1 MKKQGMILIVDDT
14 EMNRSLL
21 ADMLSEDYEILEA
34 ANGVEAAAILH
45 QRSEEL
51 SLVLLDIVMP
61 EMDGFEVLALMN
73 KNGWIGRIPVI
84 TISSETASTYIDHA
98 YDLGATDYISRPFD
112 EKTVQRRVRNTI
124 MLYSKQKALEGM
136 VTEQI
141 VEKERNNFLM
151 VEILSNIV
159 EFRNGESG
167 LHVLHIRTLTE
178 IFLRKLQ
185 EITDRY
191 PLTAARS
198 ALIVNASALHDVGKI
213 SIPEEILNK
222 PGPLTPA
229 EYEVMKTHCALG
241 AQIMEDALLRHKEEL
256 LQVAYNICRWHH
268 ERYDGGG
275 YPDGLRGE
283 EIPVEAQVVALA
295 DVYDALTSTR
305 VYKQAFPHGVAMR
318 MIMGGECGVFNPLLL
333 QCLRELGP
341 RLDDELRLRSLNDV
355 SEANIRELSTQAIA
369 GSKVSNRTLTLL
381 EQERTKY
388 QFFASMSNEIQFEYS
403 YQSDLLTLSEWG
415 ARQLGLNV
423 LIEHPEQNGELH
435 GVFLIAD
442 YLDLQGRLRR
452 ATPEKPIVSGT
463 YCLNVKGERRWY
475 KAVARPLWEGN
486 GTEQAGVIGKF
497 VDDHEEQL
505 RLEQLRRMAEQDSL
519 TRLNNHAA
527 ARRWIQMA
535 RARGDRSYAMVLFD
549 LDNFK
554 EANDRYGHMFGDE
567 VLKHVA
573 RLVQKSVRGGDIAA
587 RIGGDE
593 FLIFLEYS
601 GGIEPVI
608 RRIFDALHGEYQSF
622 EILISMGIALSP
634 ENGTQYDALFHAA
647 DQALYVAKKGGK
659 DRYRFY
665 DDSMQGVLSVL
676 SPMDA

>member
-112 EKTVQRRVRNTI
+112 EKNVQRRVRNTI

-198 ALIVNASALHDVGKI
+198 VLIVNASALHDVGKI

-535 RARGDRSYAMVLFD
+535 LAREDRSYAMVLFD

-634 ENGTQYDALFHAA
+634 ENGTQYDAFFHAA

>member
-1 MKKQGMILIVDDT
+1 MILIVDDT

-112 EKTVQRRVRNTI
+112 EKNVQRRVRNTI

-486 GTEQAGVIGKF
+486 GTEQAGGIGKF

-535 RARGDRSYAMVLFD
+535 LAREDRSYAMVLFD

-634 ENGTQYDALFHAA
+634 ENGTQYDAFFHAA